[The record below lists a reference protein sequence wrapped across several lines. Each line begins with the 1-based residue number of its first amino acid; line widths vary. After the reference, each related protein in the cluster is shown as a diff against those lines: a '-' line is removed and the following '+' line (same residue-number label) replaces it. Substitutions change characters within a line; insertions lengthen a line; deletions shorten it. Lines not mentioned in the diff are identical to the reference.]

1 MATPPL
7 PTAFANLVDLSADAL
22 GTFVLYATDDYFAE
36 KENLL
41 KPGPAE
47 WKEGAYTDKGK
58 WMDGWESQRKREPG
72 HDFAIIRLGASGL
85 VHGAL
90 VDTTHF
96 KGNAPQEVS
105 LEGIVAPLTAT
116 PAQLLES
123 SDWFELLPR
132 QPVRP
137 DFPNVLER
145 EAPSTRVTHVRLRI
159 FPDGGVARLR
169 VYGVADAEP
178 RTFWRKGS
186 VDLAALENGGSIAA
200 VSDQF
205 FGPPSNLLLP
215 GRGVNMGDGWETKRR
230 RTPGS
235 DWCVIQLA
243 RRGVI
248 DRIELDTHF
257 FKGNAPQATLIE
269 AIDEDELGFEQ
280 VQSLL
285 RAQKGWQTLLA
296 KTPLVQH
303 RRHQLEPDR
312 PMPVTHLRVHIFPH
326 GGVNRLRVYGVA
338 LDSPAETEV
347 LTALNALEPDD
358 ASAVFLN
365 CCGARAW
372 AETMTALRPFGS
384 LREVFAAAESVWWKL
399 APAAWLD
406 AFAAHPRIGGKRKGK
421 EQTAKSASWS
431 KGEQKRVDG
440 AAKEVRAQLEKK
452 NEEYFKKFGFIFI
465 VFASGK
471 SADEMLV
478 LLEERLPRSKKA
490 ELETAA
496 VEQMKITRL
505 RLEKYFT
512 TELER

>member
-1 MATPPL
+1 MATQPVPPAL
-7 PTAFANLVDLSADAL
+7 AHLVDLSADAL

-41 KPGPAE
+41 KPGPPE
-47 WKEGAYTDKGK
+47 WREGAYTDKGK

-72 HDFAIIRLGASGL
+72 HDFAIIRLGAAGCL
-85 VHGAL
+85 HGAL

-105 LEGIVAPLTAT
+105 LEGLEAPLTAT
-116 PAQLLES
+116 AAQLLAS
-123 SDWFELLPR
+123 NDWFEVLPK
-132 QPVRP
+132 QPVKP
-137 DFPNVLER
+137 DFPNVLK
-145 EAPSTRVTHVRLRI
+145 AAQASARVTHVRLRI

-169 VYGVADAEP
+169 VYGAAMPDR

-186 VDLAALENGGSIAA
+186 VDLAAVENGGTVAA
-200 VSDQF
+200 VSDSF

-235 DWCVIQLA
+235 DWCVIKLA

-269 AIDEDELGFEQ
+269 ALDEELLGAEQ
-280 VQSLL
+280 VETLL
-285 RAQKGWQTLLA
+285 REPKGWSTLLGRTA
-296 KTPLVQH
+296 LVQH
-303 RRHQLEPDR
+303 RRHQLEPDH

-326 GGVNRLRVYGVA
+326 GGVNRLRVFGVA
-338 LDSPAETEV
+338 LDSPAEGQV
-347 LTALNALEPDD
+347 LAALNGLEADD
-358 ASAVFLN
+358 ASQVFLN

-384 LREVFAAAESVWWKL
+384 VREVFAAAESVWWKL
-399 APAAWLD
+399 GTTAWLD
-406 AFAAHPRIGGKRKGK
+406 AFAAHPRIGSKKKGSA
-421 EQTAKSASWS
+421 QTSTSAKWS
-431 KGEQKRVDG
+431 KGEQRRVE
-440 AAKEVRAQLEKK
+440 AASKQVVAQLQKK
-452 NEEYFKKFGFIFI
+452 NEAYYKKFGFIFI

-471 SADEMLV
+471 SAEEMLA
-478 LLEERLPRSKKA
+478 LLDERLPRTKKA